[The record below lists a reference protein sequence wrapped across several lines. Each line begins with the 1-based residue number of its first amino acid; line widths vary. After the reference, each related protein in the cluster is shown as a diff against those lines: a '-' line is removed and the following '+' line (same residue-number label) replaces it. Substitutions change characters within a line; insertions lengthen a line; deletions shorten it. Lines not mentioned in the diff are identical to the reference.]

1 MHPKRQSIW
10 RQNHGCQPAGQP
22 ANGHT
27 GQRTIAFP
35 QIIPIILSNDA
46 NINRRAGHPNRLS
59 LEVYMKEKRNL
70 HQKVQEMCNCYATT
84 DPLKSMSQMANEDSE
99 DAAVK
104 WLALAALHGVNA
116 NAKKITIYQAGD
128 QSVRVVAEYRPTD
141 LPAPSKA
148 IAEKVMAA
156 VREITHIEGEKGKLP
171 LSLGIRD
178 SSIDIQVKIKSE
190 GGENKISLKF
200 GE

>member
-1 MHPKRQSIW
+1 
-10 RQNHGCQPAGQP
+10 
-22 ANGHT
+22 
-27 GQRTIAFP
+27 
-35 QIIPIILSNDA
+35 
-46 NINRRAGHPNRLS
+46 
-59 LEVYMKEKRNL
+59 MKEKRNL

-116 NAKKITIYQAGD
+116 NAEKITIYQAGD

-148 IAEKVMAA
+148 IAEKVTEA

>member
-1 MHPKRQSIW
+1 
-10 RQNHGCQPAGQP
+10 
-22 ANGHT
+22 
-27 GQRTIAFP
+27 
-35 QIIPIILSNDA
+35 
-46 NINRRAGHPNRLS
+46 
-59 LEVYMKEKRNL
+59 MKEKRNL

-99 DAAVK
+99 DSAVK

-116 NAKKITIYQAGD
+116 NAEKITIYQAGD
-128 QSVRVVAEYRPTD
+128 QSVRVVAKYRPTD

-148 IAEKVMAA
+148 VAEKVMEAA
-156 VREITHIEGEKGKLP
+156 REITHIEADKGKLP

-178 SSIDIQVKIKSE
+178 SSIDIEVKVKSE